1 MPLNKLARKVLD
13 LPRYAKRLIALV
25 LDICLCVLAVWIAYY
40 LRLGYW
46 VRLEEVPV
54 APALISICLA
64 IPIFVFFGLYRAI
77 FRYSGWPALMTV
89 AKAAIIYAIS
99 YITIF
104 TAIGVNEV
112 PRTIGIIQ
120 PTLLF
125 FFVGALR
132 AFARIFLGG
141 SSLKFSSSFG
151 LQSRVLIYGAGTSG
165 RQLAAA
171 MRNAPNVKVL
181 GYLDDDVN
189 LQGGVLNGLSIH
201 KPEELEYLTDTLLL
215 TDVLLAIPSVSRARR
230 NEILNSIASKK
241 IKVKTLP
248 SMSDLVD
255 GKITASDVRELDV
268 EDLLGRTPI
277 NPRIDLLRKNLFDSV
292 VLVTGAGGSIGGE
305 LCRQIINQ
313 SPKKLILFE
322 QNEYALYALHQQLQ
336 NKIVALRDGGATS
349 QIELVCI
356 LGSVLDSST
365 VSRALEAHHPKTI
378 FHAAAYKHVPLVE
391 ENYVQG
397 IKNNIFG
404 TKTLALGAI
413 KHGVTNFVLVSTD
426 KAVRPTNVM
435 GATKRVSEMVL
446 QALANSNIGNRTI
459 FSMVRFGNVL
469 DSSGSVVPLFRRQI
483 ADGGPI
489 TLTHADVTRYF
500 MTIPEAASLVI
511 QAGAMASGGEVFV
524 LDMGD
529 PVRIIELARHM
540 IDLSGQEE
548 RSVENPEGDIEIQIT
563 GLRPGEKLYE
573 ELLIGANPIPT
584 EQALI
589 MKAQEEFLPIDE
601 LEINLNHLDEVIDRA
616 DAKEAKVLL
625 KNLVPGYTPSS
636 D

>member
-1 MPLNKLARKVLD
+1 MILSKLAKKILD
-13 LPRYAKRLIALV
+13 LPRYAKRLIALL
-25 LDICLCVLAVWIAYY
+25 LDICLCILAVWIAYY

-46 VRLEEVPV
+46 VRVEEIPI
-54 APALISICLA
+54 APLLISISFA
-64 IPIFVFFGLYRAI
+64 VPIFIFFGLYRAI

-89 AKAAIIYAIS
+89 SKAAIIYAIT
-99 YITIF
+99 YITVF

-120 PTLLF
+120 PVILF

-141 SSLKFSSSFG
+141 SHLNAKDSFST
-151 LQSRVLIYGAGTSG
+151 QSRVLIYGAGISG

-171 MRNAPNVKVL
+171 LRNTPNVRVL
-181 GYLDDDVN
+181 GYLDDDIN
-189 LQGGVLNGLSIH
+189 LQGGVLNGLTIH
-201 KPEELEYLTDTLLL
+201 KPEDLESLVNSLLL
-215 TDVLLAIPSVSRARR
+215 TDVFLAIPSASRARR
-230 NEILNSIASKK
+230 NEILNGIAKQK
-241 IKVKTLP
+241 IKVRTLP
-248 SMSDLVD
+248 SLSDLVD
-255 GKITASDVRELDV
+255 GKITASDLRELDV
-268 EDLLGRTPI
+268 EDLLGRNPI
-277 NPRIDLLRKNLFDSV
+277 NPRVDLLRKNLFNSV
-292 VLVTGAGGSIGGE
+292 VMVTGAGGSIGSE

-322 QNEYALYALHQQLQ
+322 QNEYALYAVHQQLQ
-336 NKIVALRDGGATS
+336 NKIVAFRDGGATS
-349 QIELVCI
+349 QVELVSI

-404 TKTLALGAI
+404 TKTLAFEAI
-413 KHGVTNFVLVSTD
+413 KHGVANFVLVSTD

-446 QALANSNIGNRTI
+446 QALANSDIKGQTI

-469 DSSGSVVPLFRRQI
+469 DSSGSVVPLFRKQI

-489 TLTHADVTRYF
+489 TLTHPDVTRYF
-500 MTIPEAASLVI
+500 MTIPEAASLVV

-548 RSVENPEGDIEIQIT
+548 RSIEKPDGDIEIQIT
-563 GLRPGEKLYE
+563 GLRPGEKLFE
-573 ELLIGANPIPT
+573 ELLIGDNPIPT
-584 EQALI
+584 EHKLI
-589 MKAQEEFLPIDE
+589 MKAQEEFLALDE
-601 LEINLNHLDEVIDRA
+601 LEINLSHLDEVIDRTN
-616 DAKEAKVLL
+616 AKEAKVLL
-625 KNLVPGYTPSS
+625 KNLVPGYTPSNA
-636 D
+636 